1 MWNMAKPRFEPL
13 IEFVHSNKRDVSPRD
28 RSRKAK
34 TRGRHTPLCGED
46 VRDFYEAVI
55 SETTPSAPQTPSD
68 QAERGSICNSE
79 AKLANTKSHRKAN
92 GDSWETFGQC
102 NVREAPSVSRV
113 QHTSISNISKDD
125 PKKTRHLEQQLLFR
139 SQEGDVHSVEKAVTS
154 GADINVQDLYGW
166 TPLMCS
172 AYAGHVA
179 VAQTL
184 LGLGA
189 DWDLCERKGRTAR
202 DLASKAGHGNIVKL
216 IDDTIAHLQ
225 PFNDGSNSK
234 QQVTNEE
241 SFFCEICKKHFSE
254 ETELSHR
261 TSIVHLFNCQ
271 LKPKKHTSYL
281 ISESN
286 IGYQMML
293 RSGWNADRGLGP
305 QEEGQKYP
313 VKTVLKRN
321 REGLGAEQ
329 KSTPRVTHFP
339 PRDVR
344 AVAAVKPRGERRE
357 SLRSQS
363 RRAIKRKE
371 RKDKEWERNLRRY
384 MNSD

>member
-1 MWNMAKPRFEPL
+1 MR
-13 IEFVHSNKRDVSPRD
+13 
-28 RSRKAK
+28 
-34 TRGRHTPLCGED
+34 
-46 VRDFYEAVI
+46 
-55 SETTPSAPQTPSD
+55 Q
-68 QAERGSICNSE
+68 
-79 AKLANTKSHRKAN
+79 
-92 GDSWETFGQC
+92 
-102 NVREAPSVSRV
+102 
-113 QHTSISNISKDD
+113 
-125 PKKTRHLEQQLLFR
+125 LEMQLLHR
-139 SQEGDVHSVEKAVTS
+139 SQEGDLQSVEKAVIS
-154 GADINVQDLYGW
+154 GADVNVQDLYGW
-166 TPLMCS
+166 MPLMCS
-172 AYAGHVA
+172 AYAGHVG
-179 VAQTL
+179 VVQTL

-202 DLASKAGHGNIVKL
+202 DLASKVGHGSIVKL
-216 IDDTIAHLQ
+216 IDATIAHLQ
-225 PFNDGSNSK
+225 SSNDGSSSN

-241 SFFCEICKKHFSE
+241 SFFCEICKRHFSE
-254 ETELSHR
+254 GTELSHR
-261 TSIVHLFNCQ
+261 TSTVHLFNCQ
-271 LKPKKHTSYL
+271 LKPKQTSYL

-321 REGLGAEQ
+321 REGLGGER

-344 AVAAVKPRGERRE
+344 AVATVKPRGERRE